1 MRNFR
6 NVALATATAATLAI
20 TGTGVALADTPAP
33 AATGTQADALFKGTK
48 GENDKP
54 LKDIIA
60 DGTKGVFNG
69 QGSSQFLKPEDPE
82 TPKDTE
88 KRFDARTLLGRE
100 TNWQEAP
107 QWARLWVDGTLIAGI
122 AAAIGGVIAA
132 VNWASYNGWIQL
144 PQLGR

>member
-6 NVALATATAATLAI
+6 NVALATATAATIAI
-20 TGTGVALADTPAP
+20 TGTGAAIADTT
-33 AATGTQADALFKGTK
+33 ATGTQADALFKGTK

-69 QGSSQFLKPEDPE
+69 QGGSQFLEPEDTKKE
-82 TPKDTE
+82 
-88 KRFDARTLLGRE
+88 FDARMMFGKE
-100 TNWQEAP
+100 TNWQEVP

>member
-20 TGTGVALADTPAP
+20 TGTGAALADTPAP
-33 AATGTQADALFKGTK
+33 ATTGTQADALFKGTK
-48 GENDKP
+48 REKDKP
-54 LKDIIA
+54 LKEIIA
-60 DGTKGVFNG
+60 DGTKGVFNS
-69 QGSSQFLKPEDPE
+69 QGGSQFLPPEDTTDP
-82 TPKDTE
+82 
-88 KRFDARTLLGRE
+88 FDARTLFGKQ
-100 TNWQEAP
+100 TNWQAAP

>member
-1 MRNFR
+1 MRKFR

-20 TGTGVALADTPAP
+20 TGTGAAIADTTAP
-33 AATGTQADALFKGTK
+33 AATGTQADALFTGTK
-48 GENDKP
+48 G
-54 LKDIIA
+54 KDDTDLGTLITE
-60 DGTKGVFNG
+60 GTKGVLDGNG
-69 QGSSQFLKPEDPE
+69 ASEFSRLTDGKEP
-82 TPKDTE
+82 
-88 KRFDARTLLGRE
+88 FDARTLFGKQ
-100 TNWQEAP
+100 TNWQDAP

>member
-20 TGTGVALADTPAP
+20 TGTGAALADTQAP

-48 GENDKP
+48 GKNDKP

-60 DGTKGVFNG
+60 DGTDTT
-69 QGSSQFLKPEDPE
+69 DP
-82 TPKDTE
+82 
-88 KRFDARTLLGRE
+88 FDARMLFGKE

>member
-6 NVALATATAATLAI
+6 NVALATATAATIAI
-20 TGTGVALADTPAP
+20 TGTGAAIADTPAP
-33 AATGTQADALFKGTK
+33 AATGTQADVFGKGTK
-48 GENDKP
+48 GKNDTD
-54 LKDIIA
+54 LSTIITE
-60 DGTKGVFNG
+60 GTKGVLDGKGASEFSRLTDG
-69 QGSSQFLKPEDPE
+69 K
-82 TPKDTE
+82 TP
-88 KRFDARTLLGRE
+88 FDVTKAAGKE
-100 TNWQEAP
+100 TNWQEVP

>member
-20 TGTGVALADTPAP
+20 TGTGAAIADT
-33 AATGTQADALFKGTK
+33 ATGTQADALFTGTK
-48 GENDKP
+48 GENDTD
-54 LKDIIA
+54 LGTIITE
-60 DGTKGVFNG
+60 GTKGVLDGKGASEFSRLTDG
-69 QGSSQFLKPEDPE
+69 KEP
-82 TPKDTE
+82 
-88 KRFDARTLLGRE
+88 FDARTLLGKQ
-100 TNWQEAP
+100 TNWQDAP

>member
-20 TGTGVALADTPAP
+20 TGTGAAIADTTAP

-69 QGSSQFLKPEDPE
+69 QGGSQFLPS
-82 TPKDTE
+82 KDTE
-88 KRFDARTLLGRE
+88 KRFDARTLLGKE